1 MNVAQQVIQ
10 DQAKLYQKE
19 EAEAAVATQEAAD
32 TRNAVALAM
41 KAGVFK
47 KKMKEGRE
55 KAQGKKALQKAKAR
69 KEAKEKREAK
79 TRRIGR

>member
-1 MNVAQQVIQ
+1 MNVAQQIMN
-10 DQAKLYQKE
+10 DQAKLYKKE
-19 EAEAAVATQEAAD
+19 EEDKAKADQEAED

-41 KAGVFK
+41 KVGVYK

-55 KAQGKKALQKAKAR
+55 KAQGRKALQKAQALAA
-69 KEAKEKREAK
+69 AKEKKEAK